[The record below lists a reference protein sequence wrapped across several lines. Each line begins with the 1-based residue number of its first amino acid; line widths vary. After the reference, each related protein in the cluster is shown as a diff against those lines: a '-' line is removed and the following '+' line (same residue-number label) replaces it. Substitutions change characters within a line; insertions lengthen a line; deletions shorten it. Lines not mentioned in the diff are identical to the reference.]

1 MRRMLLFLIAI
12 AVGVAI
18 YFVAHSLPHRPKP
31 AASALPDLSWT
42 DLNGN
47 WVHTSDYKGKVLLVN
62 FWAAWCTPCTEEVPQ
77 FISLQQKYGPQGLQI
92 LGISIDDS
100 DQELRSFYRKQAMNY
115 PVVAG
120 DQKTG
125 DAFGGILGLPTTL
138 IYDKSGRLRGKQE
151 GSTNFQ
157 TLEQQVLPLLS
168 SP

>member
-1 MRRMLLFLIAI
+1 MRKIFLFLIAI
-12 AVGVAI
+12 AAAVAI
-18 YFVAHSLPHRPKP
+18 YFGAHSPRHRAKP
-31 AASALPDLSWT
+31 ATSALPDLSWT
-42 DLNGN
+42 DLSGN
-47 WVHTSDYKGKVLLVN
+47 LVHTSDYKGKVLLVN

-100 DQELRSFYRKQAMNY
+100 DRELRSFYRKQGMNY

-151 GSTNFQ
+151 GATNFQ
-157 TLEQQVLPLLS
+157 KLEQQVAPLLN
-168 SP
+168 PL